1 MAEFCEVSGGDD
13 WDTFTEYMFTPSDGG
28 VQNRV
33 ASDTFMTKY
42 LNETILDNDAP
53 DAGRFEKVEKTVK
66 DMCGMHAVLRYL
78 FEGFTPTNNNTNWDK
93 AAAVYY
99 GHTYTGSLSH
109 RANYLGGQFN
119 TMVGSNSDTN
129 WKINNAFTHGKDSST
144 EVKEEQY
151 EIIEHQMRIVYTQ
164 GIIKYAHK
172 VDKAVADGSA
182 TAYMEAQAE
191 GQAFARIL
199 APWVHKRSENNATAL
214 EYMFDTSEEPRGYA
228 HYNYCAAKAILQADI
243 NGGISDD
250 EIGYYD
256 NTEEIVCPTIDK
268 HLDTFSRDSTD
279 TYTPT
284 SIVGPDLSVSQA
296 VAKVKALLGD
306 SSDYAAIKAEYTNRA
321 YARWLILIA
330 RESQFGIYSSHT
342 LVPRRGFLTLS
353 IKSAMAQFLFAPGA
367 RAELPKR
374 LSWTLAG
381 GDRQRSLSRILEPD
395 QEKWTRCGKISRR
408 QR

>member
-1 MAEFCEVSGGDD
+1 M
-13 WDTFTEYMFTPSDGG
+13 
-28 VQNRV
+28 
-33 ASDTFMTKY
+33 
-42 LNETILDNDAP
+42 
-53 DAGRFEKVEKTVK
+53 
-66 DMCGMHAVLRYL
+66 
-78 FEGFTPTNNNTNWDK
+78 
-93 AAAVYY
+93 
-99 GHTYTGSLSH
+99 
-109 RANYLGGQFN
+109 
-119 TMVGSNSDTN
+119 
-129 WKINNAFTHGKDSST
+129 
-144 EVKEEQY
+144 KEEQY

-306 SSDYAAIKAEYTNRA
+306 SSDYAAIKAEYTNSGLRA
-321 YARWLILIA
+321 LANTDRTGEPVWDIFK
-330 RESQFGIYSSHT
+330 SHFGSATWISDFVDQICDGTTLSSH
-342 LVPRRGFLTLS
+342 
-353 IKSAMAQFLFAPGA
+353 AGA
-367 RAELPKR
+367 RVEL
-374 LSWTLAG
+374 
-381 GDRQRSLSRILEPD
+381 LEKTIMDALQVQAIVSDLYQGYSNSD
-395 QEKWTRCGKISRR
+395 QEKWDQGAAKFHGAKDSYGSTVFARGDKRGANYGTGNNVAKTNTNIAKALADGLANGPSEADYNKVLKQIKVIYAQSTIRYAWLIDRDVVEGTEYREHQAEGLAFFRVIGVGQIS
-408 QR
+408 